1 MSIWSTHVVI
11 YQALNT
17 LICRHVNVDV
27 YSQAC
32 PPSLIYC
39 ICAPSHVDFGY
50 AFSPATY
57 LGHLLLHVGTSRTP
71 RISYFPYSFAGR
83 RHIWVAFYLMSKAA
97 PPPWSTQIF
106 SLMHQRWQIDPKY
119 AELKS
124 EIYHQGFNFS
134 KIFFLLQRS
143 GRCGATCSK
152 STATWR
158 SRSFFQRAVD
168 RQSFILRKFMYL

>member
-1 MSIWSTHVVI
+1 MCIHKPS
-11 YQALNT
+11 
-17 LICRHVNVDV
+17 
-27 YSQAC
+27 
-32 PPSLIYC
+32 PPL
-39 ICAPSHVDFGY
+39 PN
-50 AFSPATY
+50 
-57 LGHLLLHVGTSRTP
+57 LLHMCTQPRGFRLRFFTGHVFGPPFTS
-71 RISYFPYSFAGR
+71 R
-83 RHIWVAFYLMSKAA
+83 RHISHAAYFVFPIFFCWQAAYLGCVLFDVEGGQAA
-97 PPPWSTQIF
+97 QPPWSTQIF

-158 SRSFFQRAVD
+158 SLSFYPREAD
-168 RQSFILRKFMYL
+168 RQSFILKKFMYL